1 MRTSLADPDRL
12 TRWATTV
19 ALAALAVALQWSVRP
34 WVGTKI
40 PFLFF
45 LPAIVATAAR
55 CGRGA
60 GIFVT
65 AVGFASAVLW
75 LLPAGHWWVVG
86 TTDELS
92 LLIYSILG
100 LLLATL
106 GARLRLTSARASAAE
121 QRLVLA
127 GEDTGIGIFDLDLA
141 TRTVYLSPALALLCR
156 VDVTDGAVAL
166 DDVMARMPP
175 EVAIEARS
183 VVARKLSERATGY
196 EREVRLKVPDGRER
210 WLMLRVHIV
219 WVGERAA
226 RMRGAC
232 IDITERRAVDDLLG
246 RTQAELGQQVA
257 DLHRLHELSSRLLD
271 TRTLSEHLHMIL
283 VALADFHG
291 ARRGLLALFD
301 TASGTLGI
309 ATSTGFLPDAVAR
322 LIQTSGIDGASAICC
337 ALRERAVIA
346 DTEADGADPSLRA
359 LAREEGFRAVHAT
372 PLIGQDGTV
381 IGALAIHLDTPHT
394 PTERECTLADI
405 CARKA
410 ATFIERARAQA
421 AYQESQGR
429 FQAVLDASAVPFV
442 VLAPV
447 REETS
452 GRIVDFEWR
461 YVNAAAARALRRPAD
476 AFEGRR
482 VQDVLPARW
491 STSDSFMQYA
501 AVVDT
506 NETREFET
514 LVHHEG
520 AEAWF
525 RCVASPMDGSVALWF
540 TDVTARKN
548 DERLLQDAD
557 RRKDE
562 FLATLAHELRNP
574 LAPIRQA
581 SAVSRLPQATEA
593 QKRWSHEVIER
604 QVSHMALLLDDLL
617 DVSRIT
623 RGRLALR
630 RGANTLGD
638 MIEAAVETARPLID
652 ARHHELELVLP
663 QAAILMQA
671 DPLRVSQIVANLLTN
686 AAKYTDP
693 NGRIRL
699 VAALDADAVVIEVSD
714 NGIGIAPESLP
725 AVFDMFTQ
733 LRGTDDRAG
742 GLGIG
747 LALTKGLVELH
758 GGSIGVRSEGGGHGS
773 VFTVRLPRGETP
785 ARLPAPG
792 DDLEPRATPAR
803 RILVADDNRDAA
815 ESLAALLELEG
826 HQITLAYDG
835 ADALLAYTRVR
846 PEICLLDIG
855 MPHRTGNEVAAEIR
869 ARADGHAPLLVAIT
883 GWGQDADRHQALAAG
898 FDHHLTKPIDPAH
911 LLRLIGAARA
921 GERARAGRPGPGRCR
936 LARGTPASARRSPR
950 PPSPGRSGAGRRTRI
965 AAVRGRR
972 RRSSG

>member
-1 MRTSLADPDRL
+1 MRPLPSDPDRL
-12 TRWATTV
+12 RRWATAV
-19 ALAALAVALQWSVRP
+19 ALAAFAVAVQWAVRP

-45 LPAIVATAAR
+45 LPAIVMAASR
-55 CGRGA
+55 AGRAA
-60 GIFVT
+60 GVFVT
-65 AVGFASAVLW
+65 GVGFVSAVIW
-75 LLPAGHWWVVG
+75 LLPPGRWWVDG
-86 TTDELS
+86 TTDNLS

-100 LLLATL
+100 LLLAAV
-106 GARLRLTSARASAAE
+106 GARIRVTSARASAAE

-127 GEDTGIGIFDLDLA
+127 GEDTGIGIFDLDLV
-141 TRTVYLSPALALLCR
+141 TRIAYLSPALALLCR
-156 VDVTDGAVAL
+156 VETRDGAVPL
-166 DDVMARMPP
+166 DEVMARLPP
-175 EVAIEARS
+175 DAAIEVRS
-183 VVARKLSERATGY
+183 EVARKLSERASGY
-196 EREVRLKVPDGRER
+196 ERELRLGLPDGRER
-210 WLMLRVHIV
+210 WLMLRVHIM
-219 WVGERAA
+219 WAGDRAV

-271 TRTLSEHLHMIL
+271 TRTLPEQLQMIL

-291 ARRGLLALFD
+291 ARRGLLTLFD
-301 TASGTLGI
+301 IGSGTLGI
-309 ATSTGFLPDAVAR
+309 ATSTGFTPDAVAR
-322 LIQTSGIDGASAICC
+322 LMQTSGIDGACAIAC
-337 ALRERAVIA
+337 AHRERTVIE
-346 DTEADGADPSLRA
+346 DIESGEVDPGLRA
-359 LAREEGFRAVHAT
+359 LASEEGFRAVHAT
-372 PLIGQDGTV
+372 PLIGQDGEV
-381 IGALAIHLDTPHT
+381 IGAISIHLDRPHV
-394 PTERECTLADI
+394 PSERERTLADI

-442 VLAPV
+442 VLAPI
-447 REETS
+447 REDSS
-452 GRIVDFEWR
+452 GAIVDFEWS
-461 YVNAAAARALRRPAD
+461 YVNAAAAKALRRPAD
-476 AFEGRR
+476 AFERKR

-491 STSDSFMQYA
+491 ASSDSFNQYV
-501 AVVDT
+501 AVAETDA
-506 NETREFET
+506 TREFEV

-520 AEAWF
+520 IEQWF
-525 RCVASPMDGSVALWF
+525 RCVASPLRGSVAVWF
-540 TDVTARKN
+540 NDITTRKN
-548 DERLLQDAD
+548 AEQSLHEAD

-581 SAVSRLPQATEA
+581 SAISRLPQATEA

-604 QVSHMALLLDDLL
+604 QVRHMALLLDDLL

-630 RGANTLGD
+630 RGTNTLNE

-652 ARHHELELVLP
+652 SRQHELEIVTP
-663 QAAILMQA
+663 QATILMQA

-693 NGRIRL
+693 HGRIRL
-699 VAALDADAVVIEVSD
+699 LAALDADDVVIEVSD

-733 LRGTDDRAG
+733 LRGTDDRAS

-758 GGSIGVRSEGGGHGS
+758 GGTIGVRSEGGGCGS
-773 VFTVRLPRGETP
+773 VFTVRLPRGDVRER
-785 ARLPAPG
+785 AAASG
-792 DDLEPRATPAR
+792 DGVEPRAASAR

-826 HQITLAYDG
+826 HEVTLAYDG
-835 ADALLAYTRVR
+835 AEALLAYERVR
-846 PEICLLDIG
+846 PQICLLDIG

-869 ARADGHAPLLVAIT
+869 LRENGHAPTLVAIT
-883 GWGQDADRHQALAAG
+883 GWGQDTDRSEALAAG
-898 FDHHLTKPIDPAH
+898 FDHHLTKPVDPIQ
-911 LLRLIGAARA
+911 LLRLIGEARIASELARA
-921 GERARAGRPGPGRCR
+921 
-936 LARGTPASARRSPR
+936 
-950 PPSPGRSGAGRRTRI
+950 
-965 AAVRGRR
+965 
-972 RRSSG
+972 

>member
-1 MRTSLADPDRL
+1 MRAVFPDPDRL
-12 TRWATTV
+12 KRWATAV
-19 ALAALAVALQWSVRP
+19 ALAALAVAVQWAVRP

-45 LPAIVATAAR
+45 LPAIVVAAAR
-55 CGRGA
+55 AGRAA
-60 GIFVT
+60 GLFVT
-65 AVGFASAVLW
+65 AAGFLSAWLW
-75 LLPAGHWWVVG
+75 LLPPDRFWVVG
-86 TTDELS
+86 SVDNLS

-100 LLLATL
+100 VLLATV
-106 GARLRLTSARASAAE
+106 GARIRVTSARASAAE

-127 GEDTGIGIFDLDLA
+127 GEDTGIGIFDLDLV

-156 VDVTDGAVAL
+156 VETRDGAVSL
-166 DDVMARMPP
+166 DEVMARLPP
-175 EVAIEARS
+175 DAAIEVRS
-183 VVARKLSERATGY
+183 EVARKLSERASGY
-196 EREVRLKVPDGRER
+196 ERELRLGLPDGRER

-219 WVGERAA
+219 WAGDRAV

-271 TRTLSEHLHMIL
+271 TRTLAEQLQMIL

-291 ARRGLLALFD
+291 ARRGLLTLFD
-301 TASGTLGI
+301 IGSGTLGI
-309 ATSTGFLPDAVAR
+309 AASTGFTPDAVAR
-322 LIQTSGIDGASAICC
+322 LMQTSGIDGACAIAC
-337 ALRERAVIA
+337 AHRERTVIE
-346 DTEADGADPSLRA
+346 DTEAGEVDPGLRA
-359 LAREEGFRAVHAT
+359 LASEEGFRAVHAT
-372 PLIGQDGTV
+372 PLIGQDGEV
-381 IGALAIHLDTPHT
+381 IGAISIHLDRPHV
-394 PTERECTLADI
+394 PGERERTLADI

-442 VLAPV
+442 VLSPI
-447 REETS
+447 REDSS
-452 GRIVDFEWR
+452 GAIVDFEWS
-461 YVNAAAARALRRPAD
+461 YVNAAAAKALRRPAD
-476 AFEGRR
+476 AFERKR

-491 STSDSFMQYA
+491 ASSDSFNQYV
-501 AVVDT
+501 AVVKTDA
-506 NETREFET
+506 TREFEV

-520 AEAWF
+520 IEQWF
-525 RCVASPMDGSVALWF
+525 RCVASPLRGSVAVWF
-540 TDVTARKN
+540 NDITTRKN
-548 DERLLQDAD
+548 AEHSLHEAD

-604 QVSHMALLLDDLL
+604 QVRHMALLLDDLL

-630 RGANTLGD
+630 RSTNTLHE

-652 ARHHELELVLP
+652 SRQHELEIVTP

-671 DPLRVSQIVANLLTN
+671 DPLRVSQIVANLLAN

-693 NGRIRL
+693 HGRIRL
-699 VAALDADAVVIEVSD
+699 LAALDADDVVIEVSD
-714 NGIGIAPESLP
+714 NGIGIAPESMP

-733 LRGTDDRAG
+733 LRGTDDRAS

-758 GGSIGVRSEGGGHGS
+758 GGTIGVRSEGSGRGS
-773 VFTVRLPRGETP
+773 VFTVRLPRGEMPERT
-785 ARLPAPG
+785 AASG
-792 DDLEPRATPAR
+792 DGVEPRAASAR

-826 HQITLAYDG
+826 HEVTLAYDG
-835 ADALLAYTRVR
+835 AEALLAYERVR
-846 PEICLLDIG
+846 PQICLLDIG

-869 ARADGHAPLLVAIT
+869 LQKNGHAPTLVAIT
-883 GWGQDADRHQALAAG
+883 GWGQDADRNQALAAG
-898 FDHHLTKPIDPAH
+898 FDHHLTKPVDPIQ
-911 LLRLIGAARA
+911 LLRLIGEARVAGELARA
-921 GERARAGRPGPGRCR
+921 
-936 LARGTPASARRSPR
+936 
-950 PPSPGRSGAGRRTRI
+950 
-965 AAVRGRR
+965 
-972 RRSSG
+972 

>member
-1 MRTSLADPDRL
+1 MRAIFPDPERL
-12 TRWATTV
+12 KRWAIAF
-19 ALAALAVALQWSVRP
+19 ALAAFAVALQWSMRP

-45 LPAIVATAAR
+45 LPPIVVTAAR
-55 CGRGA
+55 CGRRA
-60 GIFVT
+60 GLFVA

-75 LLPAGHWWVVG
+75 LVPPGRWWVTG

-92 LLIYSILG
+92 LLVYSILSA
-100 LLLATL
+100 LLATL
-106 GARLRLTSARASAAE
+106 GGRLRVTTARASAAE

-156 VDVTDGAVAL
+156 VDVKDGAVPLAELMANMPADVAL
-166 DDVMARMPP
+166 
-175 EVAIEARS
+175 EARAI
-183 VVARKLSERATGY
+183 VAGKLSERATGY
-196 EREVRLKVPDGRER
+196 EREVRLTVPDGRER

-219 WVGERAA
+219 WSGDRAV

-246 RTQAELGQQVA
+246 RTQAELGQQLA

-271 TRTLSEHLHMIL
+271 TRTLSEQLQMIL
-283 VALADFHG
+283 VALADFHS
-291 ARRGLLALFD
+291 ARRGVLTLFD
-301 TASGTLGI
+301 TRSGTLGI
-309 ATSTGFLPDAVAR
+309 EASTGFTPDAVAR
-322 LIQTSGIDGASAICC
+322 LMQTSGIDGACAICC
-337 ALRERAVIA
+337 ARRERTVIA
-346 DTEADGADPSLRA
+346 DTTSEDVDAGLRV
-359 LAREEGFRAVHAT
+359 LASEEGFRAVHAT
-372 PLIGQDGTV
+372 PLIGLDGEV
-381 IGALAIHLDTPHT
+381 IGALSIHLDTPRM
-394 PTERECTLADI
+394 PTMRECTLADI

-429 FQAVLDASAVPFV
+429 FKAVLDASAVPFV

-447 REETS
+447 REHS
-452 GRIVDFEWR
+452 SDQIVDFEWH
-461 YVNAAAARALRRPAD
+461 YVNDAAARALHHPAA
-476 AFEGRR
+476 AFLGRR
-482 VQDVLPARW
+482 VQDLLPARW
-491 STSDSFMQYA
+491 ATSTSFLQYA
-501 AVVDT
+501 AVVE
-506 NETREFET
+506 NQETREFET
-514 LVHHEG
+514 LAHHDGHE
-520 AEAWF
+520 EWF
-525 RCVASPMDGSVALWF
+525 SCVASPMHGSVALWF
-540 TDVTARKN
+540 TDITTRKN
-548 DERLLQDAD
+548 DERSLQEAD

-604 QVSHMALLLDDLL
+604 QVRHMALLLDDLL

-630 RGANTLGD
+630 RGTNALGE
-638 MIEAAVETARPLID
+638 MMAAAVETARPLID
-652 ARHHELELVLP
+652 SRHHELDVVTP
-663 QAAILMQA
+663 QARILMQA

-693 NGRIRL
+693 RGRIRL
-699 VAALDADAVVIEVSD
+699 VAALDADDVVIEVSD

-733 LRGTDDRAG
+733 LRGTDERAG

-758 GGSIGVRSEGGGHGS
+758 GGTIVARSDGGGHGS
-773 VFTVRLPRGETP
+773 MFTVRLPRGDTSDRM
-785 ARLPAPG
+785 AAP
-792 DDLEPRATPAR
+792 DDGVEPRAVSAR

-826 HQITLAYDG
+826 HEVTLAYDG
-835 ADALLAYTRVR
+835 ADALLAYERVR
-846 PEICLLDIG
+846 PQICLLDIG

-869 ARADGHAPLLVAIT
+869 SREDGRVPTLVAIT
-883 GWGQDADRHQALAAG
+883 GWGQDADRQRALAAG
-898 FDHHLTKPIDPAH
+898 FDHHLTKPVDPVQ
-911 LLRLIGAARA
+911 LLRLIGELRA
-921 GERARAGRPGPGRCR
+921 GELAAG
-936 LARGTPASARRSPR
+936 LAT
-950 PPSPGRSGAGRRTRI
+950 
-965 AAVRGRR
+965 
-972 RRSSG
+972 

>member
-1 MRTSLADPDRL
+1 MRSTFPDPDHL
-12 TRWATTV
+12 KRWAIAV

-34 WVGTKI
+34 WVGAKI

-60 GIFVT
+60 GLFVT

-75 LLPAGHWWVVG
+75 LVPPGRWWVVG
-86 TTDELS
+86 PTDQLS
-92 LLIYSILG
+92 LLIYSVLG
-100 LLLATL
+100 VLLATL
-106 GARLRLTSARASAAE
+106 GARLHLTTARASVAE

-156 VDVTDGAVAL
+156 VDAADGAVAL
-166 DDVMARMPP
+166 DDVMGRMPP
-175 EVAIEARS
+175 EVAREARA

-196 EREVRLKVPDGRER
+196 EREVRLALPDGRER

-219 WVGERAA
+219 WSGDRAV

-232 IDITERRAVDDLLG
+232 IDITERRAVDDLLR

-271 TRTLSEHLHMIL
+271 TRTLPGQLQMIL

-291 ARRGLLALFD
+291 ARRGLLMLFD
-301 TASGTLGI
+301 TATGTLGI
-309 ATSTGFLPDAVAR
+309 DTSTGFSADAVAR
-322 LIQTSGIDGASAICC
+322 LMQTSGIDGACAISC
-337 ALRERAVIA
+337 ATRERTVIA
-346 DTEADGADPSLRA
+346 DTEADGVDPGLRA

-372 PLIGQDGTV
+372 PLMGQGGEV
-381 IGALAIHLDTPHT
+381 IGALAIHLDAPHM
-394 PTERECTLADI
+394 PTQRERTLADI

-442 VLAPV
+442 VLSPV
-447 REETS
+447 REDTS
-452 GRIVDFEWR
+452 GQIVDFEWT
-461 YVNAAAARALRRPAD
+461 YVNDAAAKALRRPAE
-476 AFEGRR
+476 AFAGKR

-491 STSDSFMQYA
+491 STSDSFRQYI
-501 AVVDT
+501 AVVEAD
-506 NETREFET
+506 ETREFEV

-520 AEAWF
+520 VEQWF
-525 RCVASPMDGSVALWF
+525 RCVASPMHGAVALWF
-540 TDVTARKN
+540 TDVTTRKN
-548 DERLLQDAD
+548 DERLLQEAD

-604 QVSHMALLLDDLL
+604 QVRHMALLLDDLL

-630 RGANTLGD
+630 RGTNTLGD

-652 ARHHELELVLP
+652 TRQHGLEVVMP
-663 QAAILMQA
+663 QATIVMQA

-693 NGRIRL
+693 HGRIRL
-699 VAALDADAVVIEVSD
+699 LAALDADDVVIEVSD

-758 GGSIGVRSEGGGHGS
+758 GGSIGVRSEGSGRGS
-773 VFTVRLPRGETP
+773 VFTVRLPRGEAP
-785 ARLPAPG
+785 ARALAPT
-792 DDLEPRATPAR
+792 DEAEPRATSSR

-815 ESLAALLELEG
+815 ESLGALLQLEG
-826 HQITLAYDG
+826 HEVTLAYDG
-835 ADALLAYTRVR
+835 ADALLAYERVR
-846 PEICLLDIG
+846 PQICLLDIG
-855 MPHRTGNEVAAEIR
+855 MPNRTGNEVAAEIR
-869 ARADGHAPLLVAIT
+869 SREDGRAPTLVAIT
-883 GWGQDADRHQALAAG
+883 GWGQDTDRNQALAAG
-898 FDHHLTKPIDPAH
+898 FDHHLTKPVDPAQ
-911 LLRLIGAARA
+911 LLRLIGEARM
-921 GERARAGRPGPGRCR
+921 GE
-936 LARGTPASARRSPR
+936 L
-950 PPSPGRSGAGRRTRI
+950 TRVSN
-965 AAVRGRR
+965 A
-972 RRSSG
+972 

>member
-1 MRTSLADPDRL
+1 MRAAFFDPDRL
-12 TRWATTV
+12 VRWATAV
-19 ALAALAVALQWSVRP
+19 ALAMLAVALQWSVRP

-60 GIFVT
+60 GLFVT
-65 AVGFASAVLW
+65 GVGFCSALLW
-75 LLPAGHWWVVG
+75 LVPEGRWWVVG
-86 TTDELS
+86 PTDELS

-100 LLLATL
+100 VLLATL
-106 GARLRLTSARASAAE
+106 GARLRVTSARASAAE

-156 VDVTDGAVAL
+156 VDSSDGAVRL
-166 DDVMARMPP
+166 EDVMARMPP
-175 EVAIEARS
+175 EVALEART
-183 VVARKLSERATGY
+183 VVARKLRERATGY

-219 WVGERAA
+219 WSGDRAV

-271 TRTLSEHLHMIL
+271 TRTLSEQLQMIL

-291 ARRGLLALFD
+291 ARRGLLTLFD

-309 ATSTGFLPDAVAR
+309 DASTGFTPDAIAR
-322 LIQTSGIDGASAICC
+322 LMQTRGIDGACAICC
-337 ALRERAVIA
+337 ALRERTVIA
-346 DTEADGADPSLRA
+346 DMDAAEVDPGLRA
-359 LAREEGFRAVHAT
+359 LASEEGFRAVHAT
-372 PLIGQDGTV
+372 PLIGQDGEV
-381 IGALAIHLDTPHT
+381 IGALSIHLDMPHV
-394 PTERECTLADI
+394 PTERERTLADI

-410 ATFIERARAQA
+410 ATFVERARAQA

-442 VLAPV
+442 VLSPV
-447 REETS
+447 REDTS
-452 GRIVDFEWR
+452 GQIVDFEWR
-461 YVNAAAARALRRPAD
+461 YVNAAAARALHRPAD
-476 AFEGRR
+476 AFEGKR

-491 STSDSFMQYA
+491 STSDSFRQYA
-501 AVVDT
+501 AVVESD
-506 NETREFET
+506 ETREFEAA
-514 LVHHEG
+514 VHYDGREQ
-520 AEAWF
+520 WF
-525 RCVASPMDGSVALWF
+525 SCVASPMHGSVALWF
-540 TDVTARKN
+540 TDITTRKN
-548 DERLLQDAD
+548 DERILQDAD

-604 QVSHMALLLDDLL
+604 QVRHMALLLDDLL

-630 RGANTLGD
+630 RGANTLGE
-638 MIEAAVETARPLID
+638 MIEAAVETARPLVD
-652 ARHHELELVLP
+652 ARHHQLEVVLP
-663 QAAILMQA
+663 QAQILMQA
-671 DPLRVSQIVANLLTN
+671 DPLRVSQVVANLLTN

-699 VAALDADAVVIEVSD
+699 LAALDADDVVIEVSD
-714 NGIGIAPESLP
+714 NGIGIPPESLP

-733 LRGTDDRAG
+733 LRGTDERAS

-758 GGSIGVRSEGGGHGS
+758 GGSIGVHSEGVGRGS

-785 ARLPAPG
+785 ARAAAPG

-826 HQITLAYDG
+826 HEVTLAYDG
-835 ADALLAYTRVR
+835 ADALLAYDRVH
-846 PEICLLDIG
+846 PQICLLDIG

-869 ARADGHAPLLVAIT
+869 SREDGGMPTLVAIT
-883 GWGQDADRHQALAAG
+883 GWGQDTDRSQALAAG
-898 FDHHLTKPIDPAH
+898 FDHHLTKPVDPAQ
-911 LLRLIGAARA
+911 LLRLIGEARA
-921 GERARAGRPGPGRCR
+921 GVLTRA
-936 LARGTPASARRSPR
+936 
-950 PPSPGRSGAGRRTRI
+950 
-965 AAVRGRR
+965 
-972 RRSSG
+972 

>member
-1 MRTSLADPDRL
+1 MRPALLDPNRV
-12 TRWATTV
+12 TRWATAV
-19 ALAALAVALQWSVRP
+19 ALAALAVAVQWSARP

-45 LPAIVATAAR
+45 LPAIVVAAAR

-60 GIFVT
+60 GFFVT
-65 AVGFASAVLW
+65 AVGFCSAVLW
-75 LLPAGHWWVVG
+75 LVPPDRWWVAG
-86 TTDELS
+86 PTDNLS

-100 LLLATL
+100 VLLATL

-127 GEDTGIGIFDLDLA
+127 GEDTGIGIFDLDLT

-156 VDVTDGAVAL
+156 VDVTDGAVKL
-166 DDVMARMPP
+166 DDVMANMPP
-175 EVAIEARS
+175 EVAQEARS
-183 VVARKLSERATGY
+183 VVSRKFAERAPGY
-196 EREVRLKVPDGRER
+196 EREVRLKMPDGRER
-210 WLMLRVHIV
+210 CLMLRVHIV
-219 WVGERAA
+219 WSGDRAV

-271 TRTLSEHLHMIL
+271 TRTLSEQLQMIL
-283 VALADFHG
+283 VALADFHS
-291 ARRGLLALFD
+291 ARRGVLTLFD

-309 ATSTGFLPDAVAR
+309 DSSIGFAPEAIAR
-322 LIQTSGIDGASAICC
+322 LMQTSGIDGACAICC
-337 ALRERAVIA
+337 ARRERTVIA
-346 DTEADGADPSLRA
+346 DTAADEVDPGLRA
-359 LAREEGFRAVHAT
+359 LASEEGFRAVHAT
-372 PLIGQDGTV
+372 PLIGQDGEV
-381 IGALAIHLDTPHT
+381 IGALSIHLDTPHT

-410 ATFIERARAQA
+410 ANFIERARAQA

-442 VLAPV
+442 VLSPV
-447 REETS
+447 REDTS
-452 GRIVDFEWR
+452 GQIVDFEWT
-461 YVNAAAARALRRPAD
+461 YVNDAAARALRRPAA
-476 AFEGRR
+476 AFAGKR

-491 STSDSFMQYA
+491 STSESFKQCV
-501 AVVDT
+501 AVVEAR
-506 NETREFET
+506 ETREFET

-520 AEAWF
+520 AAQWF
-525 RCVASPMDGSVALWF
+525 NCVASPMHGAVALWF
-540 TDVTARKN
+540 TDVTTRKN
-548 DERLLQDAD
+548 DERLLQEAD

-604 QVSHMALLLDDLL
+604 QVRHMALLLDDLL

-630 RGANTLGD
+630 RGTNTLAE
-638 MIEAAVETARPLID
+638 MLEAAVETARPLID
-652 ARHHELELVLP
+652 TRHHELEVVTP
-663 QAAILMQA
+663 QARILVQA

-686 AAKYTDP
+686 AAKYTNP
-693 NGRIRL
+693 HGRIRL
-699 VAALDADAVVIEVSD
+699 LAALDADDVVIEVSD

-733 LRGTDDRAG
+733 LRGSDDRAG

-758 GGSIGVRSEGGGHGS
+758 GGSIGVHSDGPGRGS

-785 ARLPAPG
+785 ARTPAQE
-792 DDLEPRATPAR
+792 DHAAPRAASAR

-826 HQITLAYDG
+826 HEVTLAYDG
-835 ADALLAYTRVR
+835 ADALLAYERVH
-846 PEICLLDIG
+846 PQICLLDIG
-855 MPHRTGNEVAAEIR
+855 MPFRSGNEVAAEIR
-869 ARADGHAPLLVAIT
+869 SREDGRLPTLVAIT
-883 GWGQDADRHQALAAG
+883 GWGQDADRSQALAAG
-898 FDHHLTKPIDPAH
+898 FDHHLTKPVDPAQ
-911 LLRLIGAARA
+911 LLRLIGEARVGEFARA
-921 GERARAGRPGPGRCR
+921 
-936 LARGTPASARRSPR
+936 
-950 PPSPGRSGAGRRTRI
+950 
-965 AAVRGRR
+965 
-972 RRSSG
+972 